1 MLHIMPCEHAGP
13 HELME
18 MAESHLADVPREQ
31 WPGRRF
37 RWSENVSGGMW
48 ASVVLEV
55 ERRGDQWIVVRL
67 DRNPEPLSDADCG
80 FRELATPTGSG

>member
-1 MLHIMPCEHAGP
+1 MPCEHAGP

-18 MAESHLADVPREQ
+18 MAEAHLADVPREQ

-37 RWSENVSGGMW
+37 RWAENVTGGTW

-67 DRNPEPLSDADCG
+67 DRNPEPLSEPDCG
-80 FRELATPTGSG
+80 FRELATPTKSG

>member
-1 MLHIMPCEHAGP
+1 MPCEHAGP

-18 MAESHLADVPREQ
+18 MAERHLADVPSHQ

-37 RWSENVSGGMW
+37 RWAENVAGGMW

-55 ERRGDQWIVVRL
+55 ERRGDQWVVVRL
-67 DRNPEPLSDADCG
+67 DRNRESLTDSECG
-80 FRELATPTGSG
+80 FRELATPTGSD